1 MEELYVHEGTTYN
14 VSADRLD
21 EFLTKFQG
29 AVKAS
34 EAGKTNGSSKE
45 TSAAESKNTG
55 SDSENTSSVSEK
67 PRFTF
72 DKSLFDKEDED
83 VVGLLKA
90 EYETVF
96 DFEEVKF
103 DPKVGFSGVKASL
116 KSDPSKSITVETNI
130 RAGRTE
136 NVFTGGDLY
145 GVAGEEALQIWEAN
159 GKKDLDS
166 PIWNEKSLDKNGRT
180 VPLLSQKQKNIIKQY
195 LNEDKALQ
203 GAYDDLTSFLTENIT
218 KNEAGKLL
226 KRRQEIKRV
235 VNNFNES
242 VTPDLEFIEN
252 KYSFDK
258 SPGLFDKEFIQ
269 DKGDGLG
276 SLYNQFIAK
285 QPYEKEL
292 KQAAVSVYG
301 KDWEKK
307 NINPLEDKKVLET
320 AREIIIENER
330 TEVKKKKI
338 VEILEEL
345 EDGEILPASLA
356 HYSGDEELL
365 KNMLTVGTEMFN
377 QEYAAKVEL
386 LIQETENLSNNK
398 EVQQFNKD
406 FKNLDNPDFQYE
418 IKPGEETVK
427 LENGKTVPKAIVDDI
442 QKRQQKLKPL
452 LSSYLTLQKDVVDNR
467 ENIVDGAM
475 QLNLLKRDYNDW
487 EARSVGVVSGFRS
500 LFANVGGGM
509 HGDNPYANA
518 RWRKNINKIQERKDE
533 YAPDISFDDA
543 FSSPTSFGKF
553 VGQEFSNQASIFATL
568 AVPYVGWGTL
578 LASSYGEQY
587 ATMTEEEIAGIKDYS
602 TKEKFFTSMGYA
614 VPELA
619 FELLT
624 TVPLLRGA
632 GNALKGLY
640 GNSFRELV
648 EVGVGQF
655 AKQNAPGFV
664 RGSVL
669 ESLGEGATTVTQNLV
684 TGQPW
689 HENVDHSMFSGLM
702 FGTTLSAVPLASGA
716 IKNVLGD
723 YKSSE
728 DFRNNLKETNKLVEE
743 NKNLNNKIINLKGK
757 KTKQSEQLIE
767 EYKNQKN
774 KNKEKIKDLAN
785 ANELILKKQN
795 ENIIGKWTGWG
806 QINQNGMSAGA
817 MKGYLL
823 VTKQQEQ
830 LRIQAEK
837 IQNKDYLSESEKQKQ
852 LKDLYQ
858 NGATINGQKIYG
870 WQTLQNVRDKFRNQ
884 KNSEFNLWA
893 ADKNNKAEYDA
904 LLEDA
909 DNYLNNIDSKG
920 TPSWVKSLK
929 TGTSDRE
936 DVARIIWNTRQI
948 KKNLEEGNGNTK
960 ISKSLEVFD
969 TVEDAVAAMEKD
981 PDSFSPDLIKAVK
994 NGAHGFDGVKNNSY
1008 IIVENMAKDDRLETK
1023 THELSHRFLTNAVQ
1037 ADPQAFREISETIFE
1052 WARENDQQLYNRLM
1066 GQALTVDSA
1075 PDEILAV
1082 FLEEAAAERI
1092 DLKKKGIAG
1101 VVGWLTGKTMKDNYG
1116 VTMDFAG
1123 ESDVIK
1129 MLIGLGK
1136 KLKAGKLTLKDQA
1149 AFLKSMN
1156 LKKADTKGK
1165 ANQVMMDQ
1173 LNQLRDALGLPP
1185 LTMVKL
1191 SAAMGDEGS
1200 QTTTKS
1206 TLFKETNDALI
1217 EALEL
1222 YGIPNP
1228 ERLLSEDIEVRK
1240 ELAKEWENLG
1250 DSRLWLGS
1258 LIGEKWKKFL
1268 EVNYLQKRDK
1278 AANYDLYK
1286 DQIIDVAATGIEKGD
1301 NGIPFLVRSWKPS
1314 EEGGRTLTSHIFG
1327 EIETRL
1333 MAKGGIID
1341 RKFPQFDKFTSSL
1354 DMSRDDGGLD
1364 IEGDLG
1370 IEAVLAAEERKRKRK
1385 ENLEEDR
1392 YRKLIGVDDKLA
1404 AEIKNEIKE
1413 VLLSGN
1419 LGLISDFE
1427 WTQRFSKSAQKK
1439 LFTLIKKQM
1448 KDYDAFLKKTRLPFI
1463 KHAHTSD
1470 LVQMEKMEGK
1480 KIFAKLKSENTSPL
1494 QIKLGFLEGLIQ
1506 PFEVKS
1512 MTSGPNIYD
1521 KLTPAP
1527 QEFID
1532 FMRVRGR
1539 KDAYVKNN
1547 INIMAMDAV
1556 FDVLLNQ
1563 TVEVDGKQVRVL
1575 DQFIKQQQDLGLP
1588 SASNV
1593 LSIVKERINRDQDVK
1608 FSKTVRDFNPAQ
1620 MAIFYDSL
1628 STLGSG
1634 IDLINVGDEDA
1645 MRTLVNEVYGG
1656 FIANGKAVFTETQLK
1671 NLTKD
1676 LFKLV
1681 KQYAVI
1687 DKNHTNLKTKPK
1699 ETLVKYLYN
1708 EVDAG
1713 VLQETLRDV
1722 LDIKDNLATAFDNT
1736 ARIKN
1741 QRAAI
1746 IDLGKSFIKTY
1757 GRKQA
1762 LMMMIHAG
1770 GMYSTSTQ
1778 IGRGNHI
1785 VDTLGNVVKITKD
1798 QITKR
1803 NLPNT
1808 FIGSVKEKFSSQRY
1822 QSFEGKKDWNN
1833 NVLKILFP
1841 EIQLTDA
1848 GNLTK
1853 LQTLNGVKGKVD
1865 VSLLSESSDKGMQDR
1880 DFAAREA
1887 QAKLSEIIVR
1897 DLAQYYKDKISGD
1910 KLDKVDFGM
1919 LMMSMASNMQSPLK
1933 RAANLKY
1940 IYKEKAGKKYKGK
1953 LRYEHMIPTNF
1964 MVLSITDAYMS
1975 KNSDID
1981 LDALFKEYTVAIIP
1995 VAMDDIFEEMGMVYT
2010 MPFGYDGK
2018 QTSRVRYYNMKT
2030 FGHPDL
2036 YAIESIDPKDKGKVY
2051 GEDAINV
2058 KFSKNINEIN
2068 ISQKIINEGRK
2079 INKKP
2084 KGITVLD
2091 FDDTLATSKS
2101 LIRYTTPEGT
2111 KGTLTPE
2118 QYAST
2123 YQDLQDLGYDF
2134 DFSEFNKVVDGK
2146 VAPLFQKALKL
2157 QSKFG
2162 NNDMFV
2168 LTARP
2173 AESAPAIFAFLKANG
2188 LNIPLKN
2195 ITGLANST
2203 SEAKA
2208 LWVAE
2213 KVGEGYN
2220 DFYFADDA
2228 LQNVQAVK
2236 NMLDQFDVKSK
2247 VQQARVKFSD
2257 TINDTFNDI
2266 IEDITGIE
2274 SNKRFD
2280 FIKARKRGASKGK
2293 FRIFIPPSHE
2303 DFVGL
2308 LYNFMG
2314 KGRKGD
2320 AHRAFL
2326 EQALIRPLNRA
2337 NKEYDTARQSIATDY
2352 KNLNKQMPEVK
2363 KMLTKATPDGDFT
2376 YQDAVRIYIWDK
2388 HGYDI
2393 PGLSPID
2400 QKNLVELVKSDEN
2413 LQAYAEAINL
2423 ISKQEKYV
2431 SPTEGWDS
2439 GDLRM
2444 DLDDATGRVGREQ
2457 FFAEFIENADII
2469 FSTENLN
2476 KIEAGYGKG
2485 VREALE
2491 DMLYRIKTGRNRPA
2505 GQNKIVNN
2513 LMNYLNGSVGS
2524 VMFLNIRSALLQQM
2538 SLVNYINFADN
2549 NIFAAA
2555 KAFADQKQYWKD
2567 WSMIFN
2573 SDMLKQRRGGIQTD
2587 VNGAELA
2594 AEMRKSKNPHRFL
2607 ISKLLQLGFLPT
2619 QIGDNIAI
2627 ATGGAT
2633 FYRNRVNKYLKDGL
2647 SQKEAETKAFND
2659 FQDITQS
2666 TQQSARPDMVS
2677 QQQASVIGKV
2687 ILNFQN
2693 VTSQFNRLGKKA
2705 FQDIY
2710 NRRITPPNGTQMQSD
2725 ISNAARITY
2734 YFAVQNAIFYTLQTA
2749 LFAMMFDDDEEDN
2762 NNLFLKKQERLINGS
2777 IDSILRGSG
2786 VAGAVLS
2793 TLKNVA
2799 IAFAR
2804 QRDVNY
2810 NPDES
2815 AVIVEALNF
2824 SPVLGIKARKVVNAE
2839 KTLNYNKKLTKHMET
2854 FDIDNPHW
2862 AAYTNYVEGFTNI
2875 PLNRLYQKTQNVR
2888 QGLNNEHEAWERT
2901 LMILGWS
2908 QYNLNLKNSKMEA
2921 LKKKSKKTKSKKTTI
2936 PF

>member
-1 MEELYVHEGTTYN
+1 MFELNGKEHSEEELRNAAQKYNMDFDTYIEKMKGKGL
-14 VSADRLD
+14 V
-21 EFLTKFQG
+21 
-29 AVKAS
+29 V
-34 EAGKTNGSSKE
+34 GKTKDSSVE
-45 TSAAESKNTG
+45 APVTESNATG
-55 SDSENTSSVSEK
+55 PKLENTSSASPFK
-67 PRFTF
+67 F
-72 DKSLFDKEDED
+72 DRNLLSLEDED
-83 VVGLLKA
+83 VVAKLKA
-90 EYETVF
+90 DLGESF
-96 DFEEVKF
+96 DIDEAIFA
-103 DPKVGFSGVKASL
+103 PGGFSGVNIKT
-116 KSDPSKSITVETNI
+116 KDGKKSIKIETNI
-130 RAGRTE
+130 NAGFSGLGGANVERAVTKYNEQGLSSLTSQERNLLGIYQQRQKDADKAIGDLNNFLNENRTE
-136 NVFTGGDLY
+136 QVTSAVKQQD
-145 GVAGEEALQIWEAN
+145 EEIRIATQKLNQLVNPDVEA
-159 GKKDLDS
+159 
-166 PIWNEKSLDKNGRT
+166 
-180 VPLLSQKQKNIIKQY
+180 
-195 LNEDKALQ
+195 
-203 GAYDDLTSFLTENIT
+203 
-218 KNEAGKLL
+218 
-226 KRRQEIKRV
+226 
-235 VNNFNES
+235 
-242 VTPDLEFIEN
+242 IE
-252 KYSFDK
+252 
-258 SPGLFDKEFIQ
+258 KEFSFEENPDMFKKVTTTMKVGGYASPTTGISTPASYKQ
-269 DKGDGLG
+269 VTT
-276 SLYNQFIAK
+276 

-292 KQAAVSVYG
+292 KQATESIYG
-301 KDWEKK
+301 KDWPKRGMDIDMEK
-307 NINPLEDKKVLET
+307 VET
-320 AREIIIENER
+320 EAREIVIENKRRALKEQ
-330 TEVKKKKI
+330 KQA
-338 VEILEEL
+338 EILENMEGNWFGIGK
-345 EDGEILPASLA
+345 ELPATLA
-356 HYSGDEELL
+356 YFEGKEDVL
-365 KNMLTVGTEMFN
+365 KQMLSTGTER
-377 QEYAAKVEL
+377 QAIDLIAKKEVYEKQL
-386 LIQETENLSNNK
+386 NEFKSNK
-398 EVQQFNKD
+398 EVDEFMALKNKIE
-406 FKNLDNPDFQYE
+406 NPDYEFEFQE
-418 IKPGEETVK
+418 GEELVT
-427 LENGKTVPKAIVDDI
+427 LTNGKTMPKAIFDDL
-442 QKRQQKLKPL
+442 QARRAKLKPKFDSL
-452 LSSYLTLQKDVVDNR
+452 FNLQNELIDNR
-467 ENIVDGAM
+467 Y
-475 QLNLLKRDYNDW
+475 NLQDTPMVLDMLKRDYNDT
-487 EARSVGVVSGFRS
+487 EKLAATVAIGFGS
-500 LFANVGGGM
+500 LFN
-509 HGDNPYANA
+509 
-518 RWRKNINKIQERKDE
+518 NINGLTENIQKHKNWSRNKEALQAYTDK
-533 YAPDISFDDA
+533 YSKPIAFDDA
-543 FSSPTSFGKF
+543 FSDGANFGKF
-553 VGQEFSNQASIFATL
+553 VLQEVGNQIPIFASL

-578 LASSYGEQY
+578 LASTGGEQY
-587 ATMTEEEIAGIKDYS
+587 GDMTAEEIAGLKDYS
-602 TKEKFFTSMGYA
+602 IWEKVYTSAGYA

-632 GNALKGLY
+632 GAAMKGLY
-640 GNSFRELV
+640 GNSFRELMQ
-648 EVGVGQF
+648 VGGKRFV
-655 AKQNAPGFV
+655 KENAPAFV
-664 RGSVL
+664 RGATL

-684 TGQPW
+684 TGRPW

-702 FGTTLSAVPLASGA
+702 FGTTLAGLPLVSGA
-716 IKNVLGD
+716 IKSQLGD

-728 DFRNNLKETNKLVEE
+728 DFRNNLKETNKLQQD
-743 NKNLNNKIINLKGK
+743 NKNLDTKISLLERKATPENASKI
-757 KTKQSEQLIE
+757 EQAE
-767 EYKNQKN
+767 KDKAR
-774 KNKEKIKDLAN
+774 NKEKIDDLSQT
-785 ANELILKKQN
+785 NEKILKEQN
-795 ENIIGKWTGWG
+795 ESIIGKWTGWG
-806 QINQNGMSAGA
+806 QINKNGMSAGA

-823 VTKQQEQ
+823 ITTQQEQ
-830 LRIQAEK
+830 LRIEAERISNDK
-837 IQNKDYLSESEKQKQ
+837 TFGEQERARR
-852 LKDLYQ
+852 LKDLYD
-858 NGATINGQKIYG
+858 NGMTDSNGNKIYG
-870 WQTLQNVRDKFRNQ
+870 FGTLQNFRDAFRDQ
-884 KNSEFNLWA
+884 KNSEFNLWTG
-893 ADKNNKAEYDA
+893 DKNNKAAYDK
-904 LLEDA
+904 LLQEA
-909 DNYLNNIDSKG
+909 DNYLNNLNNSK
-920 TPSWVKSLK
+920 TPSWVGSLK
-929 TGTSDRE
+929 TGQNDRE
-936 DVARIIWNTRQI
+936 DVARIIWNTQQI
-948 KKNLEEGNGNTK
+948 NKNIKNGDKTK
-960 ISKSLEVFD
+960 LGRSLVKFE
-969 TVEDAVAAMEKD
+969 TVDEAVAAMEKD
-981 PDSFSPDLIKAVK
+981 PDNFSTDLIKAVK
-994 NGAHGFDGVKNNSY
+994 NGVHGFDGVKNQSY
-1008 IIVENMAKDDRLETK
+1008 VIVENMAKDDRLETK
-1023 THELSHRFLTNAVQ
+1023 THELSHRFLTNAVKG
-1037 ADPQAFREISETIFE
+1037 DPQAFKEISETILE
-1052 WARENDQQLYNRLM
+1052 WAKENDIKLYNRL
-1066 GQALTVDSA
+1066 ATNVDSA

-1101 VVGWLTGKTMKDNYG
+1101 VIGYMTGNVMKDDYG
-1116 VTMDFAG
+1116 VDMDFAG

-1136 KLKAGKLTLKDQA
+1136 KLKAGKLTLKDRA
-1149 AFLKSMN
+1149 AFIKSMQ
-1156 LKKADTKGK
+1156 LEKAQRQGEAITML
-1165 ANQVMMDQ
+1165 QE
-1173 LNQLRDALGLPP
+1173 LGVLPSGAI
-1185 LTMVKL
+1185 KL
-1191 SAAMGDEGS
+1191 SQNAEGS
-1200 QTTTKS
+1200 QTTVKAD
-1206 TLFKETNDALI
+1206 LFKETNDALVD
-1217 EALEL
+1217 ALEL
-1222 YGIPNP
+1222 YGIENP
-1228 ERLLSEDIEVRK
+1228 QRLLSEDIKVRK
-1240 ELAKEWENLG
+1240 ELAKEWEALG
-1250 DSRLWLGS
+1250 DSRFWIGS
-1258 LIGEKWKKFL
+1258 IVGEKWKKFL

-1286 DQIIDVAATGIEKGD
+1286 DQILDVAATGIEKGD
-1301 NGIPFLVRSWKPS
+1301 NGIPFLVRSWKPA

-1341 RKFPQFDKFTSSL
+1341 RKFPQFDKFTSSI
-1354 DMSRDDGGLD
+1354 DMSRDDGGVD
-1364 IEGDLG
+1364 VEGDLG
-1370 IEAVLAAEERKRKRK
+1370 IEAVLAAEKRKKERK

-1392 YRKLIGVDDKLA
+1392 YRKLIGVNNKLA
-1404 AEIKNEIKE
+1404 EEIKSEIKD
-1413 VLLSGN
+1413 VLLSGD
-1419 LGLISDFE
+1419 LGLISDFD

-1448 KDYDAFLKKTRLPFI
+1448 KDYDTFLKKTRLPFI

-1480 KIFAKLKSENTSPL
+1480 KIFAKLKSENSSPTK
-1494 QIKLGFLEGLIQ
+1494 IKLGFLEGLIQ

-1575 DQFIKQQQDLGLP
+1575 DQFIKQQQELGLP

-1593 LSIVKERINRDQDVK
+1593 LSIVKERINRDQDIK

-1628 STLGSG
+1628 STLGDK
-1634 IDLINVGDEDA
+1634 IDLINVGDEEA
-1645 MRTLVNEVYGG
+1645 MRTLVDEVYSG
-1656 FIANGKAVFTETQLK
+1656 FLSNGKAMFTKTQLK

-1713 VLQETLRDV
+1713 VLQETLKDV
-1722 LDIKDNLATAFDNT
+1722 LDIDENLAIAFDNT

-1746 IDLGKSFIKTY
+1746 LDLGKSFIKTY

-1785 VDTLGNVVKITKD
+1785 VKDGKVIKITED
-1798 QITKR
+1798 QITKLDK
-1803 NLPNT
+1803 NGKIKT
-1808 FIGSVKEKFSSQRY
+1808 KFSSQRY
-1822 QSFEGKKDWNN
+1822 QTFTGKKDWNTN
-1833 NVLKILFP
+1833 ILKKLFP
-1841 EIQLTDA
+1841 ELQLTDA

-1853 LQTLNGVKGKVD
+1853 LQTLDGVEGKVD
-1865 VSLLSESSDKGMQDR
+1865 TSLLSESSEKGMQDR

-1887 QAKLSEIIVR
+1887 QAKLSEIIVK
-1897 DLAQYYKDKISGD
+1897 DLAQHYKDKISSG

-1940 IYKEKAGKKYKGK
+1940 IYKDKAGKKYKGK

-2010 MPFGYDGK
+2010 MPFGYNGK

-2051 GEDAINV
+2051 GKEATNV
-2058 KFSKNINEIN
+2058 KLSKNVNEIN
-2068 ISQKIINEGRK
+2068 ISQKIINEGRNV
-2079 INKKP
+2079 NKKP

-2146 VAPLFQKALKL
+2146 TAPLFQKALKL

-2203 SEAKA
+2203 AEAKA
-2208 LWVAE
+2208 LWIAD

-2257 TINDTFNDI
+2257 TMNDKFNDI

-2326 EQALIRPLNRA
+2326 EQALVRPLNRA

-2352 KNLNKQMPEVK
+2352 KNLNKQMPDVK

-2376 YQDAVRIYIWDK
+2376 YQDAIRIYIWDK

-2400 QKNLVELVKSDEN
+2400 RKNLVELVRSDEN

-2505 GQNKIVNN
+2505 GQNKIVND

-2549 NIFAAA
+2549 NVFAAA
-2555 KAFADQKQYWKD
+2555 KAFANQKQYWAD
-2567 WSMIFN
+2567 WAFIFN

-2633 FYRNRVNKYLKDGL
+2633 FYRNRVNKYIKDGL
-2647 SQKEAETKAFND
+2647 TKKEAETKAFND

-2824 SPVLGIKARKVVNAE
+2824 SPVLGIKARKIVNAE

-2862 AAYTNYVEGFTNI
+2862 AAYTNYVEGFTNV

-2908 QYNLNLKNSKMEA
+2908 QYNLNLKNSKMES
-2921 LKKKSKKTKSKKTTI
+2921 LKKKTKKTKSKKTTI
-2936 PF
+2936 PL